1 MGDTAPTAARRWM
14 GSVTKVIDAIRDC
27 KAETRDL
34 IWNMF
39 DCFQDAVRTLRASR
53 GDQAAEAFLQL
64 VRNMDDAC
72 VFSLKEAGED
82 VERVD

>member
-1 MGDTAPTAARRWM
+1 MTAGCGAGWIRGVA
-14 GSVTKVIDAIRDC
+14 KVIDAIRDC
-27 KAETRDL
+27 KAATRDL
-34 IWNMF
+34 IWDMF
-39 DCFQDAVRTLRASR
+39 SCFQDAVQTLRMSR

-72 VFSLKEAGED
+72 VFSAKAVDEN